1 MSRIQKFFS
10 QRSASLGQFP
20 IAHVLLA
27 FLTTL
32 VITNIYIGYDNAFEA
47 ESNMLMIASFF
58 ALSLTLIP
66 GVLQWI
72 MKKNIAKPMNSW
84 HTIANEWDPVPIPNP
99 KKPAAISAAFLL
111 QICGLAIGFLYYTLL
126 PNNFENS
133 PYASRVW
140 MIGSIILGYLL
151 IFFSIA
157 RTKKSNEAFTW
168 TWRKGV
174 IESVLIGW
182 IAGLIIWGG
191 ISACIKSIEFL
202 FNVEFSTGNIYEYVG
217 AVSMIFITGSIAL
230 LYFTNQEN
238 EMPVYTRLH
247 RIFWQYIFLPLTIVY
262 WLILISYGV
271 KILLTWIRPTWT
283 VIYMVMGYI
292 AFGLLTRLT
301 TYPALPNSFISR
313 SHFILFGSFILTS
326 LLMIPAIQMRIDQY
340 GLTID
345 RYFICAI
352 IVWIMLFSIGGMLFS
367 KHRMIIIISLLI
379 VLWGFSVYWGK
390 WNASSMS
397 ANSQKNKLLTLL
409 HEYNISLP
417 LNSWSI
423 SDLGYEQKETLLS
436 PLQYLTNSVNVS
448 RLEGI
453 LTQKDLI
460 EIKNA
465 GTSYDREWIMCKAI
479 GLSSC
484 YEMKDADR
492 NKWYFNYFIKQR
504 PASINIDGYST
515 LHNFNCVGWDNS
527 VKIGEISFD
536 FTSYMSGIY
545 LHANTQKNNNIQP
558 MVRNIDGSTQVSD
571 EDKSNNNVYTIETD
585 AIKLYLYEM
594 GGRQKQNEDKSIS
607 YKIDYCD
614 GIALVK

>member
-1 MSRIQKFFS
+1 MSRIYKFFS
-10 QRSASLGQFP
+10 QWAISLEHFP
-20 IAHVLLA
+20 IAHILLA
-27 FLTTL
+27 FICILII
-32 VITNIYIGYDNAFEA
+32 VNVYMGYEPILQKEISRFIVASILAFP
-47 ESNMLMIASFF
+47 
-58 ALSLTLIP
+58 LTLIP
-66 GVLQWI
+66 GVIQSSTKN
-72 MKKNIAKPMNSW
+72 KKNQDSSNIIESKKTSSKKHLLNTKPR
-84 HTIANEWDPVPIPNP
+84 
-99 KKPAAISAAFLL
+99 ISTYFIWQFLAL
-111 QICGLAIGFLYYTLL
+111 IVWVVYYIFL
-126 PNNFENS
+126 PNNVENVVTS
-133 PYASRVW
+133 IGLRI
-140 MIGSIILGYLL
+140 IGSIVLSFLL
-151 IFFSIA
+151 IFFIIA
-157 RTKKSNEAFTW
+157 RIKKNDEAFTW

-182 IAGLIIWGG
+182 IAGAIIWGG

-202 FNVEFSTGNIYEYVG
+202 FNVEFSSGNIYEYVG
-217 AVSMIFITGSIAL
+217 TVSMIFITGSIAL

-238 EMPVYTRLH
+238 EMPVYTRLN

-301 TYPALPNSFISR
+301 TYPALPNYFISR

-340 GLTID
+340 GWTID

-352 IVWIMLFSIGGMLFS
+352 IVRIILFSIGGMLFS
-367 KHRMIIIISLLI
+367 KYRMIIIISLLI

-397 ANSQKNKLLTLL
+397 ANSQKNKLLTVL

-423 SDLGYEQKETLLS
+423 SNLGYEQKETLLS
-436 PLQYLTNSVNVS
+436 SLQYLTNSVDAM

-465 GTSYDREWIMCKAI
+465 ETSWEREWIMCKAI

-484 YEMKDADR
+484 YEMKNADR
-492 NKWYFNYFIKQR
+492 NRWYFNYFIKQR
-504 PASINIDGYST
+504 PASIDVNGYLT
-515 LHNFNCVGWDNS
+515 LHNFNCVNLNNS
-527 VKIGEISFD
+527 VKIGDISFD
-536 FTSYMSGIY
+536 FTPYMSGIY

-558 MVRNIDGSTQVSD
+558 MVTKMDSSTQISE
-571 EDKSNNNVYTIETD
+571 EDKTNNNVYTIETD
-585 AIKLYLYEM
+585 TIKLYLYEM
-594 GGRQKQNEDKSIS
+594 GWRQNQNEDNSIS
-607 YKIDYCD
+607 YKIEYCD